1 MPKEFFTV
9 GALLYKD
16 YDLLDVNGSLRML
29 GSLKANFNIITITQ
43 TGEHVTSFTPQIAN
57 YINYNF
63 ENCPDFDILF
73 IPGGVGTRDELENS
87 VFLDFIKQRVPKVKY
102 VLTVCTGSG
111 LLAKTGLLDGKKATT
126 NKLVWNWMTSFGPN
140 VEWVR
145 KARWVVDGKF
155 YTSSGVSAGM
165 DMVLGFI
172 SDIYGKEE
180 ADKVALE
187 AEYQWHD
194 DPHWDPFADKLP
206 GTVDLSTIPS

>member
-126 NKLVWNWMTSFGPN
+126 NKLVWNWMTSFGTN
-140 VEWVR
+140 QTKILYLETR
-145 KARWVVDGKF
+145 LNSKKF
-155 YTSSGVSAGM
+155 
-165 DMVLGFI
+165 
-172 SDIYGKEE
+172 
-180 ADKVALE
+180 AL
-187 AEYQWHD
+187 
-194 DPHWDPFADKLP
+194 
-206 GTVDLSTIPS
+206 II

>member
-29 GSLKANFNIITITQ
+29 GSLKDNFNIITITQ

-73 IPGGVGTRDELENS
+73 IPGGIGTKDELENS
-87 VFLDFIKQRVPKVKY
+87 DFLDFIKQRVPKVKY

-126 NKLVWNWMTSFGPN
+126 NKQAWNWMTSFGPN
-140 VEWVR
+140 VSWVR

-165 DMVLGFI
+165 DMALGFI
-172 SDIYGKEE
+172 SDIYGREK
-180 ADKVALE
+180 ADEVALT
-187 AEYQWHD
+187 AEYEWHD

-206 GTVDLSTIPS
+206 GTFDFSTIPS